1 MKCDPQENA
10 TQPAL
15 FFPKAIPQYSN
26 VFEEQSK
33 QVTHWSP
40 QGETVESLLSVQ
52 VLIEISGRDLS
63 VADRD
68 LNVADRD
75 SSVAGRDSSV
85 ACSSVCLMPCL
96 TIATVDFSKDSDSL
110 QVCVYVCKVSHYYT
124 TNSPVWLSGPGL
136 KSIGKPL
143 HSSSM

>member
-1 MKCDPQENA
+1 M
-10 TQPAL
+10 QPNPL
-15 FFPKAIPQYSN
+15 CFSPKPFPNIQMCLKSKAGRLHTGRRKVKPLK
-26 VFEEQSK
+26 V
-33 QVTHWSP
+33 
-40 QGETVESLLSVQ
+40 LSVQ

-96 TIATVDFSKDSDSL
+96 TIVTVDFSKDSDSL

-143 HSSSM
+143 HSSTM